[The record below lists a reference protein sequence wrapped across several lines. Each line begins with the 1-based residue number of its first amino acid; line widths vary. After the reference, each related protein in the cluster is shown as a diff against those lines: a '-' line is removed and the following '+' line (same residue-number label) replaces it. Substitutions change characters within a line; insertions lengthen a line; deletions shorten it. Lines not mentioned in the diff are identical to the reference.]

1 MVFEG
6 SGVVGVTLGGREE
19 VLGEPCL
26 RTLEV
31 ERARG
36 RGFPGREVVQQLAAP
51 EMVSPG
57 GLAARVVVWGR
68 EG

>member
-6 SGVVGVTLGGREE
+6 TGVAGVALGGREE

-51 EMVSPG
+51 EMVSLG
-57 GLAARVVVWGR
+57 GLEARVVVWGR
-68 EG
+68 VG

>member
-6 SGVVGVTLGGREE
+6 SGVVGVALVGREE

-51 EMVSPG
+51 EMVSLG
-57 GLAARVVVWGR
+57 GLEARVVVWGR
-68 EG
+68 VG

>member
-6 SGVVGVTLGGREE
+6 SGLGVVALVGREG
-19 VLGEPCL
+19 VLVVPCL

-51 EMVSPG
+51 EMVSLG
-57 GLAARVVVWGR
+57 ELEARVVVWGR
-68 EG
+68 LG

>member
-6 SGVVGVTLGGREE
+6 SGVVGVALGGREE

-36 RGFPGREVVQQLAAP
+36 RGFLGREVVGQLAVT
-51 EMVSPG
+51 EMVSLG
-57 GLAARVVVWGR
+57 GLEARVVMWGR
-68 EG
+68 VG

>member
-1 MVFEG
+1 MGIGADDVALEVKEAPLA
-6 SGVVGVTLGGREE
+6 VVA
-19 VLGEPCL
+19 PCL

-51 EMVSPG
+51 EMVSLG
-57 GLAARVVVWGR
+57 ELEARVVVWGR
-68 EG
+68 LG

>member
-6 SGVVGVTLGGREE
+6 SGVVGVALGGREE

-36 RGFPGREVVQQLAAP
+36 RGFPGREVVGQLAVP
-51 EMVSPG
+51 EMVSLG
-57 GLAARVVVWGR
+57 GLEARVVVWGR
-68 EG
+68 VG

>member
-6 SGVVGVTLGGREE
+6 SGVVGVALGGREE

-36 RGFPGREVVQQLAAP
+36 RGFPEREVVGQLAAP
-51 EMVSPG
+51 EMVSLG
-57 GLAARVVVWGR
+57 GLEARVVMWGR
-68 EG
+68 VG

>member
-1 MVFEG
+1 MALV
-6 SGVVGVTLGGREE
+6 GREG

-51 EMVSPG
+51 EMVSLG
-57 GLAARVVVWGR
+57 ELAARVVVLGR
-68 EG
+68 VG

>member
-6 SGVVGVTLGGREE
+6 IGVVGVALGGREE

-36 RGFPGREVVQQLAAP
+36 RGFPEREVVQQLAAP
-51 EMVSPG
+51 EMVSLG
-57 GLAARVVVWGR
+57 GLEARVVMWGR
-68 EG
+68 VG

>member
-6 SGVVGVTLGGREE
+6 SGVVGVALVGKEG
-19 VLGEPCL
+19 VLVVPCL

-31 ERARG
+31 EMARG

-51 EMVSPG
+51 EMVSLG
-57 GLAARVVVWGR
+57 GLEAGVVVWGR
-68 EG
+68 LG